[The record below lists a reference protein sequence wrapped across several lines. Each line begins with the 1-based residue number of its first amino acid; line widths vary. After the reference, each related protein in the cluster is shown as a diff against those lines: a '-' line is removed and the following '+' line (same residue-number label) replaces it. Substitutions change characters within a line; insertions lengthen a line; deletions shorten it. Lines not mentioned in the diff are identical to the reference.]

1 MAGVQVGQVVAGAV
15 LVETV
20 FGWPGMGRLV
30 LDAMLRRDYP
40 LLIGI
45 LVLSSVAVIV
55 ANLVTDIL
63 YGLLDP
69 RVRQS

>member
-1 MAGVQVGQVVAGAV
+1 
-15 LVETV
+15 VETV

-30 LDAMLRRDYP
+30 LDAILRRDYP

-55 ANLVTDIL
+55 MNLITDAV
-63 YGLLDP
+63 YGVLDP
-69 RVRQS
+69 RIRKA